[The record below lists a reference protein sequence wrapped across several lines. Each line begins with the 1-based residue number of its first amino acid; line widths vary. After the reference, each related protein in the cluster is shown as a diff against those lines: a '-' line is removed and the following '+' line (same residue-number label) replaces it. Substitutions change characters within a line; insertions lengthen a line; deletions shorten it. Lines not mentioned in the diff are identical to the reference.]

1 MAGGTAMEPEK
12 APTARSERS
21 GRARSERS
29 YRSRHS
35 GATCPTGRSHSRQH
49 IEAYRKGHTALETE
63 HAPRP
68 GHPALAAPRTEAQYN
83 LDANPPYFSTSNGQY
98 GIGEHEPRS
107 KADIQAEPHAGLTRA
122 EAAYHYYGHCFPRF
136 ERQRIRY
143 NLDKEVC
150 EGTKVP
156 DPALTLPALNVN
168 LPVLTTHSARS
179 ENSRKTGSVR
189 SMAPSNR
196 SRKSAARAASVRSA
210 KTATS
215 YRSTGERAVEWQTQ
229 ADYAPG
235 WNPYRT
241 FNSQYG
247 QYLGSGEV
255 PLPGGGREVWLLGR
269 GGGQQSSYDSCLVRK
284 SHLF

>member
-1 MAGGTAMEPEK
+1 MEEPRMESHRSAGPQVMTVDARSARSMRSRASGASV
-12 APTARSERS
+12 PTA
-21 GRARSERS
+21 
-29 YRSRHS
+29 
-35 GATCPTGRSHSRQH
+35 RSHSRQH
-49 IEAYRKGHTALETE
+49 IEAYRHKHMQMESE
-63 HAPRP
+63 EAPRQTKDMVYP
-68 GHPALAAPRTEAQYN
+68 TTEATFN

-196 SRKSAARAASVRSA
+196 SRRSSAREASVRSG

-215 YRSTGERAVEWQTQ
+215 FRSTGERGVEWQTQ